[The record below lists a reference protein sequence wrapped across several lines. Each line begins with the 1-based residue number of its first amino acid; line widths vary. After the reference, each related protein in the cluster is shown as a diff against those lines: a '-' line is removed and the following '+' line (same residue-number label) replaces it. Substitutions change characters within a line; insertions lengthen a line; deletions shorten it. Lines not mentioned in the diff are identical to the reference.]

1 MIKSFSPFEFEL
13 YFQYQNEDPRWI
25 WEKKR
30 FWNTNTSPQ
39 SINWL
44 RLVFTAS
51 RYPID
56 WTRIADWI
64 FNLMCFTLSMRLN
77 CVYRRAS
84 CIYPFFFSFFL
95 SSQFSRDYALFCRSH
110 ALFTGPTS
118 TLFKKKTL
126 KLGPTVLFIHLKI
139 ILLMFSVFNF
149 QQNKQYLNG
158 L

>member
-64 FNLMCFTLSMRLN
+64 FNLMCFTLSMRLD

-95 SSQFSRDYALFCRSH
+95 SSQFSRDYALFSRSRTLRSILRLAFFFFFLRSQFSCDYALFSRSH
-110 ALFTGPTS
+110 ALFTRLTS
-118 TLFKKKTL
+118 TLLKKK
-126 KLGPTVLFIHLKI
+126 KL
-139 ILLMFSVFNF
+139 
-149 QQNKQYLNG
+149 
-158 L
+158 